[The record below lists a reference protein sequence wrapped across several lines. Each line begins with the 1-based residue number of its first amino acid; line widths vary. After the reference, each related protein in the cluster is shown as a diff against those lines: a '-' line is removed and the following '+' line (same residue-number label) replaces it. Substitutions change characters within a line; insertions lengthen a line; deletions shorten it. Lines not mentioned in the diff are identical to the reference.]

1 MDHGRRR
8 GRYLF
13 LFLRRHVSALC
24 GQNMYAG
31 HESPAKR
38 AKTARLSEQGCPRLL
53 FLLQRSLRRGAL
65 SALSCVGARRSIQH
79 AGTLPSRHTPLG
91 ATEHDHDDGLS
102 CPALALM
109 VRAACPP
116 DARLP
121 LDGSLLN
128 SWACAGLALG
138 RIHVIATPPLLP
150 PARASG
156 PWSLRP
162 LCFAPCIKKHP
173 PVQRLTP
180 SPIR

>member
-1 MDHGRRR
+1 MGGRDGAPYSYSCADMCQHFVDKICMLATSRPPSMQRHPDCRSRAVR
-8 GRYLF
+8 G
-13 LFLRRHVSALC
+13 VC
-24 GQNMYAG
+24 
-31 HESPAKR
+31 
-38 AKTARLSEQGCPRLL
+38 

-65 SALSCVGARRSIQH
+65 SALSCVGARRSTQH
-79 AGTLPSRHTPLG
+79 AGTPPSRHTPLG
-91 ATEHDHDDGLS
+91 ATEHDDDDGRC

-109 VRAACPP
+109 VHAAAPP

-138 RIHVIATPPLLP
+138 QIHVIATPPLLP

-156 PWSLRP
+156 PRSLRP
-162 LCFAPCIKKHP
+162 LCFALCIKKHP
-173 PVQRLTP
+173 PVQHLTP